1 MALLLLHFP
10 RLDQRTFEKR
20 TRAIYESDS
29 VQGPRAVAWGMRML
43 ATTCEPGEG
52 RDFFLQQMDRCKE
65 DAARMQKVRQGWR
78 AFGEKDPWW
87 VVHSRPERPLAR
99 YQSEPSLRS
108 VVASW
113 WPYKVNG

>member
-1 MALLLLHFP
+1 MALLLLQ
-10 RLDQRTFEKR
+10 LTDQKTLEKR

-43 ATTCEPGEG
+43 ATSCEPGEG
-52 RDFFLQQMDRCKE
+52 RDFFLEQEERCKE
-65 DAARMQKVRQGWR
+65 DAARMQKVRQGWQ

-87 VVHSRPERPLAR
+87 VVHSSPERPLAR
-99 YQSEPSLRS
+99 YQSEPTLRS

>member
-1 MALLLLHFP
+1 MALLLLQ
-10 RLDQRTFEKR
+10 LTEQKTFERR

-43 ATTCEPGEG
+43 ATRCEPGEG
-52 RDFFLQQMDRCKE
+52 RDFFLEQEERCKE

-78 AFGEKDPWW
+78 AFGEADPWW
-87 VVHSRPERPLAR
+87 VVHNRPERPLAR

-108 VVASW
+108 VA
-113 WPYKVNG
+113 PIMDY

>member
-1 MALLLLHFP
+1 MALLLLQ
-10 RLDQRTFEKR
+10 LTDQKTFERR

-43 ATTCEPGEG
+43 ATSCGPNEREG
-52 RDFFLQQMDRCKE
+52 RDFFLEQEERCKE
-65 DAARMQKVRQGWR
+65 DAARMQKVRKGWQ

-113 WPYKVNG
+113 WPYKING